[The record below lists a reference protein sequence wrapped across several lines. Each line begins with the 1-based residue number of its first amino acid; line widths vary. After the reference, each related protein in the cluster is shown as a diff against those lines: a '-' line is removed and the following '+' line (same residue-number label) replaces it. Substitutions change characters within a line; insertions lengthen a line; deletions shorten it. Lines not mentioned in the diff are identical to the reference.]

1 MKKWFVVIILAS
13 FLLFNHGT
21 VSAQGSSYA
30 VIDAQNGRVLLGSNV
45 DARLPIASLTKIWTA
60 IVVIE
65 NSDLSEQVIV
75 SKEADLVE
83 GSSIYIEEGN
93 SYSVEYLLYGL
104 MMQSGNDAATALAE
118 HVGGS
123 VEGFVRL
130 MNEKAN
136 YYGLKQTT
144 FTNSTG
150 LHHPDHLSSA
160 KDTAKMLQIAME
172 NETFKKI
179 ASTTQYNE
187 GAHWRNKHRL
197 LHLKN
202 GAVAGKTG
210 YTKVAGRTLATYYER
225 GDKEFVVVTLNNSN
239 DWSVHQGLADEID
252 RTYKLETVANDGD
265 YKKSGVTIYLEEP
278 IKMLLKKGEK
288 KKIQHV
294 VYLSRHS
301 QSKRAVWHVF
311 LKDEMVFA
319 KLAERK

>member
-1 MKKWFVVIILAS
+1 MKKWFVVVILAS

-30 VIDAQNGRVLLGSNV
+30 VIDAENGRVLLGSNV
-45 DARLPIASLTKIWTA
+45 DERLPIASLTKIWTA

-65 NSDLSEQVIV
+65 NSELDEQVII
-75 SKEADLVE
+75 SREADYVE
-83 GSSIYIEEGN
+83 GSSIYVEEGK

-123 VEGFVRL
+123 VEGFAKL

-136 YYGLKQTT
+136 YYGLTQTY
-144 FTNSTG
+144 FTNPTG

-160 KDTAKMLQIAME
+160 KDTAKMLQIAMK

-210 YTKVAGRTLATYYER
+210 FTKVAGRTLATYYER
-225 GDKEFVVVTLNNSN
+225 GEKKFVVVTLNSSN
-239 DWSVHQGLADEID
+239 DWNVHQGLADEID
-252 RTYKLETVANDGD
+252 RTYKLETVADDGN
-265 YKKSGVTIYLEEP
+265 YKKSGVTIFLEDP

-288 KKIQHV
+288 KQIRHI

-311 LKDEMVFA
+311 LNDEMVFA

>member
-1 MKKWFVVIILAS
+1 MVVILAS

-30 VIDAQNGRVLLGSNV
+30 VIDAENGRVLLGSNV
-45 DARLPIASLTKIWTA
+45 DERLPIASLTKIWTA

-65 NSDLSEQVIV
+65 NSELDEQVII
-75 SKEADLVE
+75 SREADYVE
-83 GSSIYIEEGN
+83 GSSIYVEEGK

-123 VEGFVRL
+123 VEGFAKL

-136 YYGLKQTT
+136 YYGLTQTY
-144 FTNSTG
+144 FTNPTG

-160 KDTAKMLQIAME
+160 KDTAKMLQIAMK

-210 YTKVAGRTLATYYER
+210 FTKVAGRTLATYYER
-225 GDKEFVVVTLNNSN
+225 G
-239 DWSVHQGLADEID
+239 
-252 RTYKLETVANDGD
+252 
-265 YKKSGVTIYLEEP
+265 KKVRCCDIEQFE
-278 IKMLLKKGEK
+278 
-288 KKIQHV
+288 
-294 VYLSRHS
+294 
-301 QSKRAVWHVF
+301 
-311 LKDEMVFA
+311 
-319 KLAERK
+319 

>member
-13 FLLFNHGT
+13 FLLLNHVT
-21 VSAQGSSYA
+21 ASAQGSSYA

-45 DARLPIASLTKIWTA
+45 DARLPIASLTKMWTA

-75 SKEADLVE
+75 SKEAASVE
-83 GSSIYIEEGN
+83 GSSIYLEEGN

-123 VEGFVRL
+123 VEGFAKL

-136 YYGLKQTT
+136 YYGLTQTN
-144 FTNSTG
+144 FTNPTG

-160 KDTAKMLQIAME
+160 LDTAKMLQIAMK
-172 NETFKKI
+172 NETFEKI

-187 GAHWRNKHRL
+187 GTRWRNKHRL
-197 LHLKN
+197 LHLKD

-225 GDKEFVVVTLNNSN
+225 DDKKFVVVTLNGAN
-239 DWSVHQGLADEID
+239 DWNVHQGLADEID
-252 RTYKLETVANDGD
+252 RTYELETVADDGK
-265 YKKSGVTIYLEEP
+265 YKKNGVTITLDEP
-278 IKMLLKKGEK
+278 MEMLLKKGEQK
-288 KKIQHV
+288 QIRHV

-301 QSKRAVWHVF
+301 ESKRAVWHVF
-311 LKDEMVFA
+311 LNDEMVFA
-319 KLAERK
+319 KLAKWK